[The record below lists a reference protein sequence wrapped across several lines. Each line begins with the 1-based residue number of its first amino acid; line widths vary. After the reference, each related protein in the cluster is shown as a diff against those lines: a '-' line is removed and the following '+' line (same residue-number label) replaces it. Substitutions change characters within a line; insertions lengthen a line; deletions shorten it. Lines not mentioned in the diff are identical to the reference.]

1 MPPSLWFFFLQ
12 KPIRQYK
19 EILIFSIALHFWDC
33 GKFHRSYIYSG
44 LHIREWAQISA
55 LLPLICLFGPAWCLI
70 VCWAKQLKN
79 GHFLEQGLVQ
89 STILIHNSYG
99 KFIIVMTKFFSWV
112 KRVKN
117 QAIIYTY
124 LFIYLTLKEALK
136 YSTIWKCLKLQN
148 RTLKV

>member
-33 GKFHRSYIYSG
+33 GKFHRSYIISTVDYTSENG
-44 LHIREWAQISA
+44 PKYLLYYQQYVCFWASV
-55 LLPLICLFGPAWCLI
+55 I
-70 VCWAKQLKN
+70 VCWAKQPKN
-79 GHFLEQGLVQ
+79 RHFLEQGLVQ
-89 STILIHNSYG
+89 FTILIHNSYG

-117 QAIIYTY
+117 QAIIYAY